1 MLVGNLMDLK
11 KTSYL
16 PAREFAPV
24 IPEQKEG
31 RKLFVVT
38 IFFEPP
44 RSVLHMRVGIHLQG
58 ERPFLDMVLGN
69 QGSGDLD
76 SCPISNSHWVVG
88 NHFTSPSPN
97 YLILDHL

>member
-1 MLVGNLMDLK
+1 MLVGSLTDLRK
-11 KTSYL
+11 ASYL

-44 RSVLHMRVGIHLQG
+44 RSVLHVRVGIYLQG
-58 ERPFLDMVLGN
+58 EHPFLDMVLGN
-69 QGSGDLD
+69 QGLGDLD
-76 SCPISNSHWVVG
+76 SCPVSNLHWIVG
-88 NHFTSPSPN
+88 NHFTSPSSN